1 MDELG
6 RESDERRRQKF
17 RGLKHIILVVLT
29 TWFEFRRNDD
39 VQRAVETVSSTGMM
53 SAGGM
58 GGMMGGSTVDA
69 SEN

>member
-1 MDELG
+1 MFKG
-6 RESDERRRQKF
+6 
-17 RGLKHIILVVLT
+17 
-29 TWFEFRRNDD
+29 
-39 VQRAVETVSSTGMM
+39 QRVEAVSSTGMM